1 MRSRTLLTSFALLAI
16 AGVAGAQGTTK
27 KATPKPQTSASVVP
41 TAAKPTTPADTAQHA
56 VKKSSRRRHR
66 NASKTAA
73 TDTSAVHAAAP
84 AAKAK
89 ATGKKS

>member
-27 KATPKPQTSASVVP
+27 KATKPMTSASAV
-41 TAAKPTTPADTAQHA
+41 TTSPRMSAPADTAQHA
-56 VKKSSRRRHR
+56 MKKKSSHRRHR
-66 NASKTAA
+66 NAAKAAA
-73 TDTSAVHAAAP
+73 TDTSAKAAP

-89 ATGKKS
+89 TTTKKP

>member
-27 KATPKPQTSASVVP
+27 KATKPMASASAVPTSAKMS
-41 TAAKPTTPADTAQHA
+41 APADTTQHA

-66 NASKTAA
+66 NAAKAAA
-73 TDTSAVHAAAP
+73 TDTAAKAAP

-89 ATGKKS
+89 STTKKP

>member
-1 MRSRTLLTSFALLAI
+1 MLSRTLVTSFALLAI

-56 VKKSSRRRHR
+56 AKKKSSRRHRR
-66 NASKTAA
+66 NASKSAA
-73 TDTSAVHAAAP
+73 TDTSAAHAATP
-84 AAKAK
+84 AAKPS
-89 ATGKKS
+89 TSKKP

>member
-27 KATPKPQTSASVVP
+27 KATPKPQTSASAVP
-41 TAAKPTTPADTAQHA
+41 TSAKLSTPADTAKHA

-66 NASKTAA
+66 NASKAAA
-73 TDTSAVHAAAP
+73 TDTSAAHAAAP
-84 AAKAK
+84 AAKPK
-89 ATGKKS
+89 TSSKKS